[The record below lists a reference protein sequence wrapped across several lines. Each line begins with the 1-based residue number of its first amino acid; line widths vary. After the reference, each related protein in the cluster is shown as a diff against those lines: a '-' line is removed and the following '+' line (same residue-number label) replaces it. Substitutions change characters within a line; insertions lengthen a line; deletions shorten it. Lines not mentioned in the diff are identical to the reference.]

1 MGNFFNKNNPSNFF
15 LLLWFCNVKRKH
27 EIEFR
32 EQSLSW
38 ILVKVNHCHHLVKWV
53 IRKGNEGLSKQ
64 DSDLVPIPILITN
77 TWIHHFHHHQHY
89 HYHHYHISHIFQN
102 KITPRICS
110 LRHHHRPQ
118 TPKEDLSGETLPSL
132 CFTPICPDKDI
143 GQFHKTDEIFLLPAL
158 TGKRVAEIGRSPIM
172 MFKRPTSH
180 SAALSGIRLSFTEF
194 QNQDAREYWETYL
207 FSPGLGRQLKAYSFS
222 SIPDTCHF
230 WNTVISDNF
239 VSF

>member
-1 MGNFFNKNNPSNFF
+1 MGNFFNKNNPSIFF
-15 LLLWFCNVKRKH
+15 LRLWFCYVKQKH
-27 EIEFR
+27 KIEFR

-38 ILVKVNHCHHLVKWV
+38 ILVKINHCHHLVKWV

-89 HYHHYHISHIFQN
+89 RHHHYHISHIFQN
-102 KITPRICS
+102 KIPPFICS
-110 LRHHHRPQ
+110 LWHHHRPQ

-132 CFTPICPDKDI
+132 CFTPICPDKDV

-180 SAALSGIRLSFTEF
+180 SAALSEIRLSFTEF
-194 QNQDAREYWETYL
+194 RISKSERSRILGNFPLLTRAWQAVKGILLFDHTWYL
-207 FSPGLGRQLKAYSFS
+207 
-222 SIPDTCHF
+222 SIFEHHF
-230 WNTVISDNF
+230 II
-239 VSF
+239 